1 MTYFPF
7 AHFWWVYLGLTIFVL
22 GVLVI
27 DLGVFNKKAHILTF
41 KESMLW
47 TVTWFMFAMFYC
59 LLFYFYSKNLF
70 ITNPIYSNIPG
81 FSSIE
86 VSRKLTL
93 EFLTG
98 YLIELFLSVDNLFIF
113 IVIFKFFSI
122 QSIHQHR
129 ILFYGILGALFFRGV
144 FIALGSALMGFKLVI
159 YFFGALLV
167 YTGFKM
173 LFSKDKDDINPEDN
187 FFIKLLKKVMPLY
200 PKIESQKFFIKIN
213 DRWYM
218 TPLFVAL
225 IFLEMTDI
233 VFALDSVPAVFAIT
247 KEPLVVFSSNI
258 FAILGLRSLYF
269 TVMGVLQ
276 KFEYLKYGLGF
287 ILVFVGMKMI
297 WLNDY
302 YGGHFPIHISLLII
316 VSTLLLCILASV
328 FKDTFRSR
336 KNRKKVSKE

>member
-7 AHFWWVYLGLTIFVL
+7 EQFWWVYFGLTALVL
-22 GVLVI
+22 TVLVI
-27 DLGVFNKKAHILTF
+27 DLGVFNKKAHVLSF
-41 KESMLW
+41 KESLIW
-47 TVTWFMFAMFYC
+47 TATWFVLAMAFCFAFY
-59 LLFYFYSKNLF
+59 LYSQNLF
-70 ITNPIYSNIPG
+70 ITNPIYSNISG
-81 FSSIE
+81 FNPIDT
-86 VSRKLTL
+86 SRKLAL

-122 QSIHQHR
+122 QAIHQHR
-129 ILFYGILGALFFRGV
+129 ILFYGILGALIFRGI
-144 FIALGSALMGFKLVI
+144 FIALGSALMGFKVVI

-167 YTGFKM
+167 YTGLKM
-173 LFSKDKDDINPEDN
+173 LFSKEKDDINPEDN
-187 FFIKLLKKVMPLY
+187 FFIKQLKKIFPLH
-200 PKIESQKFFIKIN
+200 PKIEGQKFFILIN
-213 DRWYM
+213 NKWHM

-233 VFALDSVPAVFAIT
+233 VFALDSVPAIFAIT

-276 KFEYLKYGLGF
+276 KFQYLKYGLGF
-287 ILVFVGMKMI
+287 ILAFVGMKML

-302 YGGHFPIHISLLII
+302 YGGHFPVHVSLLII
-316 VSTLLLCILASV
+316 VSVLLICILASV
-328 FKDTFRSR
+328 FKDSFESKRA
-336 KNRKKVSKE
+336 KKKRD